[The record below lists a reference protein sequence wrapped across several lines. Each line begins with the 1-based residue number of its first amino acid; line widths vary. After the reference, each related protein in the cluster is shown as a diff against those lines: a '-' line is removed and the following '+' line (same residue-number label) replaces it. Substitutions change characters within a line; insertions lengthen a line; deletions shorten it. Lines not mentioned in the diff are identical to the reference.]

1 MPGHFAIFLST
12 MLIVIFGEILPQAI
26 CSGPNKL
33 KIAEKMSCLIRWLMC
48 LLSWIAYPMGYFL
61 EWLIGKEGVKK
72 FMRKDLKSLVELH
85 QISHRQSSLDCSEKV
100 FYSFAFCL
108 QFLNE
113 LNFTSIISFNLLK
126 SKNFRVL
133 DICQVRKL
141 K

>member
-1 MPGHFAIFLST
+1 MPGYFAIFLST

-85 QISHRQSSLDCSEKV
+85 QISHTHASLDGPEKV
-100 FYSFAFCL
+100 FY
-108 QFLNE
+108 
-113 LNFTSIISFNLLK
+113 NFQIIY
-126 SKNFRVL
+126 
-133 DICQVRKL
+133 ITYY
-141 K
+141 